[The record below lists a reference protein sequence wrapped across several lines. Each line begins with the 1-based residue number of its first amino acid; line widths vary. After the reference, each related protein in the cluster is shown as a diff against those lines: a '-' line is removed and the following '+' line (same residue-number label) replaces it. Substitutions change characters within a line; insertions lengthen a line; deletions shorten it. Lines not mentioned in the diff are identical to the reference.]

1 MRPSFRR
8 QTGGPDG
15 LVLTSTILSSDNGR
29 PVPDMALEKIAVPV
43 LVVHHKLDGCKHCAH
58 VEIPRLMDKLSA
70 SHKTELLTFEEG
82 LNRGDPCQAFAYHGF
97 NGIEKDVVIKVAEWI
112 IAK

>member
-1 MRPSFRR
+1 
-8 QTGGPDG
+8 
-15 LVLTSTILSSDNGR
+15 
-29 PVPDMALEKIAVPV
+29 MALEKIAVPV